1 MIDTV
6 EPPNDEY
13 QGTNDSHLL
22 LGHPPELSDSV
33 KPLLTDAKTHGFEV
47 NQVLKSIDI

>member
-22 LGHPPELSDSV
+22 LGHPPEFSDSV
-33 KPLLTDAKTHGFEV
+33 KLYSLMPRHMD
-47 NQVLKSIDI
+47 LKLIRP